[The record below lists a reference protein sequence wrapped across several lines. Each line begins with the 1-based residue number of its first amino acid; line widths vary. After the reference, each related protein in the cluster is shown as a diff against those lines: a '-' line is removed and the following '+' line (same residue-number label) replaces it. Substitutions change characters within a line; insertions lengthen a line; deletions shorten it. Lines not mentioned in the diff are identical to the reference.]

1 MREINIDESFR
12 ARVNAVASEE
22 AKMIGS
28 LNGSIEKGGG
38 NYAGVFGELLF
49 IKEFGGNREN
59 SYDYDIMYEGLAID
73 VKTKR
78 RSVSP
83 KPYYECSIP
92 NYNTEQDC
100 DYYYLFQSGR
110 ITHRQPCS
118 GTSPQKTT
126 TKKQPSTRKEML
138 IPITTLNL
146 KQTAGTCQFES
157 WRMVTP
163 LMKLN
168 HKKLDS
174 FS

>member
-100 DYYYLFQSGR
+100 DYYYFISIRKDYSQATLLGYK
-110 ITHRQPCS
+110 
-118 GTSPQKTT
+118 SPENYYEEATFHEEGDVDPDNNFEFKTD
-126 TKKQPSTRKEML
+126 SWNL
-138 IPITTLNL
+138 PIREL
-146 KQTAGTCQFES
+146 KHGDPANEVRS
-157 WRMVTP
+157 
-163 LMKLN
+163 
-168 HKKLDS
+168 
-174 FS
+174 